1 MIHEK
6 KILVKNLE
14 TENFSFSIG
23 RASIEYQSSQV
34 KARLEESGNFR
45 LIDNHTQSIKILE
58 KWIFWKIVEDY
69 AEITQT
75 KEFHEWNTC
84 EWI

>member
-1 MIHEK
+1 MHEK
-6 KILVKNLE
+6 NRLVKYLKI
-14 TENFSFSIG
+14 ENFSISIG
-23 RASIEYQSSQV
+23 RASTEYQSSPV
-34 KARLEESGNFR
+34 EARLEESGNFQ

-75 KEFHEWNTC
+75 KEFHEWNT
-84 EWI
+84 WKWV